1 MDILSKLFDYQKFE
15 GNEKLAKL
23 IEETESKYGTK
34 LSLEDLDRVSAAGTP
49 GSLGTNG
56 AGVDF
61 KPVQ

>member
-15 GNEKLAKL
+15 GNEKLAKM

-34 LSLEDLDRVSAAGTP
+34 LSLEDLDRVSAAGEP
-49 GSLGTNG
+49 DLLGATG
-56 AGVDF
+56 AGVEF

>member
-34 LSLEDLDRVSAAGTP
+34 LSLEDLDRVSAAGEP
-49 GSLGTNG
+49 GSLGTTV

>member
-34 LSLEDLDRVSAAGTP
+34 LSLEDLDRVSAAGEP
-49 GSLGTNG
+49 GSLGTTG
-56 AGVDF
+56 AGVEF